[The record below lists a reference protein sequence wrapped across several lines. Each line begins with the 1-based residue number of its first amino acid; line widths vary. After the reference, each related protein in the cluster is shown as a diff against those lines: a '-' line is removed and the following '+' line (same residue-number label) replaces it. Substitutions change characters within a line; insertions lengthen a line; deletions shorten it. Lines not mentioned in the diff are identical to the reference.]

1 MAHVI
6 VYDEYNQPWKIEED
20 DKFYQEAVTS
30 TKTSYPDIVVWPLSK
45 IVSGRGYGWW
55 TTFRKIDEFEADL
68 EKMVPHPVKQRLID
82 IDKEYTPTELSD
94 LLQKFGSYLAILH
107 HTEGVVEAQCHA
119 LKEGFKTGL
128 SVATAKYES
137 KSKTTAVTAK
147 EAEVLAG
154 NELLKQTRRLQIDNE
169 ACLIIVKSWR
179 QSYEQAFATASR
191 LVTLMLGEAQL
202 QTSRYA

>member
-6 VYDEYNQPWKIEED
+6 IYDEYDQPWKLFED
-20 DKFYQEAVTS
+20 DELYQEAVEQS
-30 TKTSYPDIVVWPLSK
+30 SGVEGRIIWPLSK

-55 TTFRKIDEFEADL
+55 TTFKKIDEFEADL
-68 EKMVPHPVKQRLID
+68 EKMVPHPVKSRLID
-82 IDKEYTPTELSD
+82 IDKEYLPSELSD

-107 HTEGVVEAQCHA
+107 HTEGVIEAQCHA

-128 SVATAKYES
+128 SVATARHES
-137 KSKTTAVTAK
+137 KATAVTAK

-154 NELLKQTRRLQIDNE
+154 NELLKQTRRLQINNE

-202 QTSRYA
+202 QTTRYA